1 MNQGEVCLVRRRVAS
16 IAVTGVL
23 LTLAGC
29 LISGTLDEKGG
40 GTLTLKMR
48 LSSDAQLESRKIRLQ
63 SAAVKVTNATIDK
76 DNWATFDLKFD
87 DVTKLSTVEHFQHTT
102 ITLTEGPD
110 GTKVLTVK
118 SANPNPHQLS
128 DEVISYFGK
137 DMTIAMTLPGPIV
150 KSNATS
156 TKDQTATWTYALGD
170 FVAAKEEVM
179 EVTFKA
185 PPAAQDGELAN

>member
-1 MNQGEVCLVRRRVAS
+1 MRRRVAS
-16 IAVTGVL
+16 IAVTAVL

-29 LISGTLDEKGG
+29 LTSGTLDEKGG
-40 GTLTLKMR
+40 GTLTLKTR
-48 LSSDAQLESRKIRLQ
+48 LSSDAQLESRRIHLQ

-87 DVTKLSTVEHFQHTT
+87 DITKLSTVQHFQQTT
-102 ITLTEGPD
+102 ITLTDGPD

-156 TKDQTATWTYALGD
+156 TKDQTATWTYQLRD

-185 PPAAQDGELAN
+185 PPPARDGEPAN